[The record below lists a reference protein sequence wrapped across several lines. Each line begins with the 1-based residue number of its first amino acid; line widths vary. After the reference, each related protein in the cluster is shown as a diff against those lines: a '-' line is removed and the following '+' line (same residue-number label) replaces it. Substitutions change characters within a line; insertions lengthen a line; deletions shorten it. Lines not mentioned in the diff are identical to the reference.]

1 MTVIP
6 TGSWLSLP
14 LAAQSVSRKS
24 APSVTRCLPLSLQGN
39 ILFYDYEY
47 ILMGL
52 FFYII
57 DILGWFIPNKV
68 FKWPWSQLAADC
80 RFHWPLNQTAKSAPC
95 LTRSLLPRNSNIFI
109 PLATVEGEQNTQ
121 ICHKSMVPIVNCCQA
136 ATGRSHDL
144 SVAAAASHSTNQ
156 PLRGAASIT
165 RSLLLQG
172 NTLFYYC
179 EYIHMSL
186 FFIWVYSFRWVYPN

>member
-1 MTVIP
+1 MGLFFYMVDVLEDFSAIKTVQMTVIP

-24 APSVTRCLPLSLQGN
+24 ARSVTRCLPLSLQGN

-47 ILMGL
+47 ILMDL

-80 RFHWPLNQTAKSAPC
+80 R
-95 LTRSLLPRNSNIFI
+95 
-109 PLATVEGEQNTQ
+109 
-121 ICHKSMVPIVNCCQA
+121 
-136 ATGRSHDL
+136 
-144 SVAAAASHSTNQ
+144 
-156 PLRGAASIT
+156 
-165 RSLLLQG
+165 
-172 NTLFYYC
+172 LFYSY
-179 EYIHMSL
+179 L
-186 FFIWVYSFRWVYPN
+186 FL

>member
-52 FFYII
+52 FFYMVDVLEDFSAIK
-57 DILGWFIPNKV
+57 L
-68 FKWPWSQLAADC
+68 FKWPWSQLAVDC
-80 RFHWPLNQTAKSAPC
+80 RFHWLLISQPKERSECNALSTTLS
-95 LTRSLLPRNSNIFI
+95 TRKYIILWLWIYSYGSVLLHHRYFRVVLSQIKCSNDRD
-109 PLATVEGEQNTQ
+109 PNWQL
-121 ICHKSMVPIVNCCQA
+121 IVA
-136 ATGRSHDL
+136 STGRPIS
-144 SVAAAASHSTNQ
+144 Q
-156 PLRGAASIT
+156 PARALR
-165 RSLLLQG
+165 
-172 NTLFYYC
+172 
-179 EYIHMSL
+179 
-186 FFIWVYSFRWVYPN
+186 V

>member
-47 ILMGL
+47 ILMDL

-68 FKWPWSQLAADC
+68 FKWPWSLPLATQSVS
-80 RFHWPLNQTAKSAPC
+80 RKSAPSV
-95 LTRSLLPRNSNIFI
+95 TRSLLPRNSNIFI

-136 ATGRSHDL
+136 ATGSSHDL